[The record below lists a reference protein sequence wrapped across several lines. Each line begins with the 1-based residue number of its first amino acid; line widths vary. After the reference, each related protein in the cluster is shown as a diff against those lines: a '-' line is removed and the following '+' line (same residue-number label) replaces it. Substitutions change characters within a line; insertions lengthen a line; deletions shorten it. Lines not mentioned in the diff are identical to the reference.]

1 MGRSRYTRMWSGVPL
16 NATRYHSIPR
26 CWLARGTYRYFI
38 YGTLPD
44 GTKQQQVDSGKMRIR

>member
-1 MGRSRYTRMWSGVPL
+1 MWSGVPL

-26 CWLARGTYRYFI
+26 CWLARGIYRYFI

-44 GTKQQQVDSGKMRIR
+44 GTKQQQVGSGTMRIR